1 MGSRGREQGFH
12 DVDHR
17 IGHRPAGD
25 VTSIATVHSMSLFP
39 HRPFRFGV
47 QVSHASTAQEWAEL
61 ARRSE
66 DAGYDVLTM
75 PDHFTNQLA
84 PVPALMAAADATST
98 LRIGAL
104 VFDNDYKHPVVLAK
118 ELATM
123 DLLSDGRT
131 EIGLGAGWML
141 SDYEQA
147 GMTYDSPKVR
157 IDRFIE
163 GLAVIRGALGPD
175 SFSFSGDHYTIS
187 NYNGLPKPVQ
197 QPLPPIL
204 IGGGGPRVLKFAA
217 READIVGIN
226 GTLTAGVVGPEA
238 ISTMTAA
245 SVDEKVAIVAAAGA
259 HRISDIELNIRT
271 FFVKVTDDRA
281 STINAISSMFSVP
294 ADLIDTSPF
303 ALIGSVDACI
313 EQLLEHREKWGF
325 SYTIVGAENIDE
337 CAPIVAALRGK

>member
-1 MGSRGREQGFH
+1 M
-12 DVDHR
+12 
-17 IGHRPAGD
+17 
-25 VTSIATVHSMSLFP
+25 FP
-39 HRPFRFGV
+39 QRPFRFGV
-47 QVSHASTAQEWAEL
+47 QVSHAASATEWAEL

-66 DAGYDVLTM
+66 DAGFDVLTM

-84 PVPALMAAADATST
+84 PVPALMAAANATTT
-98 LRIGAL
+98 LRVGAL

-123 DLLSDGRT
+123 DLLCDGRT

-141 SDYEQA
+141 SDYEQS

-175 SFSFSGDHYTIS
+175 TFSFTGEHYTIS
-187 NYNGLPKPVQ
+187 DYNGLPKPLQ

-238 ISTMTAA
+238 ISTMTSD
-245 SVDEKVAIVAAAGA
+245 SVDEKVAIVAQAGA
-259 HRISDIELNIRT
+259 HRLSDIELNIRT
-271 FFVKVTDDRA
+271 FFVKVTNDRA

-294 ADLIDTSPF
+294 AELIDTSPF
-303 ALIGSVDACI
+303 ALIGSVDTCI
-313 EQLLEHREKWGF
+313 EQLLERREKWGF

-337 CAPIVAALRGK
+337 CTPIVAALRGK

>member
-1 MGSRGREQGFH
+1 M
-12 DVDHR
+12 
-17 IGHRPAGD
+17 
-25 VTSIATVHSMSLFP
+25 SMFP

-47 QVSHASTAQEWAEL
+47 QVSHASSAQEWAEL

-84 PVPALMAAADATST
+84 PVPALMAAADATTT

-123 DLLSDGRT
+123 DVLSDGRT
-131 EIGLGAGWML
+131 EIGLGAGWMI

-175 SFSFSGDHYTIS
+175 TFSFSGDHYTIS
-187 NYNGLPKPVQ
+187 QYNGLPKPVQ

-204 IGGGGPRVLKFAA
+204 IGGGGPRVLGFAA

-226 GTLTAGVVGPEA
+226 GTLTAGVVGTEA

-245 SVDEKVAIVAAAGA
+245 SVDEKVALVAKAGS
-259 HRISDIELNIRT
+259 HRLSEIELNIRT

-294 ADLIDTSPF
+294 AELIDTSPF

-313 EQLLEHREKWGF
+313 EQLLERREKWGF